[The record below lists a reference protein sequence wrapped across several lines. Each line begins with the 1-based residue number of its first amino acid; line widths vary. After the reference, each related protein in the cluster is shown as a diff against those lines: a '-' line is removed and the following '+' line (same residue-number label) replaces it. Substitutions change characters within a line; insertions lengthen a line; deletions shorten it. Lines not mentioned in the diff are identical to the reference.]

1 MSTISAGT
9 GSTTGYVITSDAT
22 GQLNLEASTGIIN
35 LGSNTGAA
43 IVPKGTTAQRP
54 ATPVEGSLRYNTT
67 TSALEVY
74 KSGTWGSVGGGAT
87 GGGQNA
93 AFYLNDTTISVNYT
107 VPTGQ
112 NAMTAG
118 PVTINDGVT
127 VTVSD
132 GSAWTIV

>member
-1 MSTISAGT
+1 MPTIIKADAANGFVTIADGSGILELQGTAGVVT
-9 GSTTGYVITSDAT
+9 AGNNIGAF
-22 GQLNLEASTGIIN
+22 IIP
-35 LGSNTGAA
+35 A
-43 IVPKGTTAQRP
+43 GTTAQRP
-54 ATPVEGSLRYNTT
+54 ASPTNGMIRYNTT
-67 TSALEVY
+67 TSSIELY
-74 KSGTWGSVGGGAT
+74 KAGIWGSVGGGAT

-118 PVTINDGVT
+118 PVTINDGIT

>member
-1 MSTISAGT
+1 MPTIIKADAANGFVTIADGSGILELQGTAGVVT
-9 GSTTGYVITSDAT
+9 AGNNIGAFVIPA
-22 GQLNLEASTGIIN
+22 
-35 LGSNTGAA
+35 
-43 IVPKGTTAQRP
+43 GTTAQRP
-54 ATPVEGSLRYNTT
+54 ASPTNGMIRYNTT
-67 TSALEVY
+67 TSSVEVY

-118 PVTINDGVT
+118 PVTINDGIT

>member
-1 MSTISAGT
+1 MPTIIKADAANGFVTIADGSGILELQGTAGVVT
-9 GSTTGYVITSDAT
+9 AGNNIGAF
-22 GQLNLEASTGIIN
+22 IIP
-35 LGSNTGAA
+35 A
-43 IVPKGTTAQRP
+43 GTTAQRP
-54 ATPVEGSLRYNTT
+54 ASPTNGMIRYNTT
-67 TSALEVY
+67 TSSVEVY
-74 KSGTWGSVGGGAT
+74 KAGTWGSVGGGAT